1 MPISTSIDESRDLT
15 IFTVKGELTFQEEME
30 TLKAFY
36 SGEPTANVLWDFRL
50 LEGERISLQE
60 LEAVSDFI
68 KTNQSKR
75 PQGKTA
81 LVVANELDYGLSRAS
96 MTLYE
101 IRNVSL
107 SLMSFR
113 SMDEALK
120 WIDGEI
126 VWDKTTYSFSK
137 A

>member
-1 MPISTSIDESRDLT
+1 MPISISIDGSRDLT
-15 IFTVKGELTFQEEME
+15 TFAVKGELTFQEEMDE
-30 TLKAFY
+30 LKAFY

-81 LVVANELDYGLSRAS
+81 LVVANELDYGLSRVS

-101 IRNVSL
+101 IRNLSL
-107 SLMSFR
+107 SVMPFR

-126 VWDKTTYSFSK
+126 VWDKTTYSFKK

>member
-1 MPISTSIDESRDLT
+1 MPISTSIDASRDLT
-15 IFTVKGELTFQEEME
+15 TFTVKGELSFQEQMDA
-30 TLKAFY
+30 LKAFY
-36 SGEPTANVLWDFRL
+36 RGEPTANVLWDFRL
-50 LEGERISLQE
+50 LEGKRISLQE
-60 LEAVSDFI
+60 LEEVSDFI
-68 KTNQSKR
+68 KKNQSKR
-75 PQGKTA
+75 PVGKTA
-81 LVVANELDYGLSRAS
+81 LVVANDLDYGLSRAS

-107 SLMSFR
+107 SIMPFR

-126 VWDKTTYSFSK
+126 VWDETNYSFRR

>member
-1 MPISTSIDESRDLT
+1 MT
-15 IFTVKGELTFQEEME
+15 IFAVEGELTFQEQMDA
-30 TLKAFY
+30 LKAFY
-36 SGEPTANVLWDFRL
+36 SGEPTANVVWDFRL
-50 LEGERISLQE
+50 LEGKRISSQE
-60 LEAVSDFI
+60 LEEISDFI
-68 KTNQSKR
+68 KTNQAKR

-81 LVVANELDYGLSRAS
+81 LVVSNDLDYGLSRAS

-107 SLMSFR
+107 SLMPFP

-126 VWDKTTYSFSK
+126 VWDKTTYSFK
-137 A
+137 KD